1 LTSVLAVLLILI
13 PAFLLYSPKVEQNR
27 VLTVT
32 RPIVITQERKT
43 PAYYLYQQVQAVE
56 KKALVQPAMT
66 TYLSS
71 QNYVPPQTAVA
82 VNELKVER
90 HAIASEV
97 DAGFS
102 TAAYRSEPVQSV
114 EAFKNALNSVSA
126 SSSLIADLPQPE
138 PTRLSPSNKWA
149 TIRGKFESLGIGVI
163 DQIIEL
169 KRIEEGQVREV
180 GRVDLR
186 AGLYSIDIG
195 SPQGTLVARILD
207 RNGSVIGEDYQR
219 IENLVS
225 RGNYFEGPYIRVRN
239 SGTVASNPTLPPN
252 RSGVASAGGAN
263 ANGKR
268 TPSQVSVQKKASG
281 FVTTLFSG
289 QNQLETPTDE
299 FSNISRHSSTV
310 STVSDDTQA
319 YRKVLS
325 IRQTGDTSQ
334 TPVFS
339 EKWVAGLLE
348 YISDQQKIQFRSNQ
362 ISIVIG
368 RAMLD
373 GKPVA
378 GMQMQIENHP
388 GVYPIYLDQFMI
400 PNMQQ
405 TETSENGYFLF
416 VGLEDSTYT
425 VSAFRQ
431 NQIMGHQMFIAQEG
445 AIGFQNI
452 MAKTVARSV
461 VVRAFDAFS
470 SEPVD
475 VDVTTPDLE
484 EIVSTVSGTGSYRSH
499 GDLGVTQFLVRTNE
513 RSYSPIRYFQD
524 ARKEYVHLPQIR
536 EEWLKQIQSQRLIND
551 KTNTS
556 TFVGFV
562 PDMEYQV
569 YLVHE
574 GYSRDQIVYFD
585 PQGRISPVP
594 VSGGGF
600 ILYNVPDEA
609 REIIVQQEGS
619 DRIYSQV
626 FQSVAGQVGVAHFAD

>member
-1 LTSVLAVLLILI
+1 MTSVLAALVILI

-56 KKALVQPAMT
+56 KKAPIQPAMT

-90 HAIASEV
+90 HSIASEV

-102 TAAYRSEPVQSV
+102 AAAFRTESTNTV
-114 EAFKNALNSVSA
+114 EAFKNALTDVNVA
-126 SSSLIADLPQPE
+126 SNLMAERVQPE
-138 PTRLSPSNKWA
+138 PTRLSSANKWA
-149 TIRGKFESLGIGVI
+149 TIRGKFETLGIGVI
-163 DQIIEL
+163 NQVIEL

-180 GRVDLR
+180 GRIDLR
-186 AGLYSIDIG
+186 AGLYSIDIE
-195 SPQGTLVARILD
+195 SPQGTLVAKILD
-207 RNGSVIGEDYQR
+207 SNGAVIGEDHQR

-239 SGTVASNPTLPPN
+239 SATVAANPSLPA
-252 RSGVASAGGAN
+252 RGSGLASAGSGIGGAKKS
-263 ANGKR
+263 A
-268 TPSQVSVQKKASG
+268 SQVSSQKKASG

-289 QNQLETPTDE
+289 QNQLETATDE
-299 FSNISRHSSTV
+299 FSNISRHSSTISMV
-310 STVSDDTQA
+310 ADETQA
-319 YRKVLS
+319 YRKVLT

-368 RAMLD
+368 RATLD
-373 GKPVA
+373 GKPAA

-400 PNMQQ
+400 PSLQQ

-416 VGLEDSTYT
+416 VGLEDATYT

-452 MAKTVARSV
+452 ATKTVARSI

-484 EIVSTVSGTGSYRSH
+484 EIVSTVSGTANYRSH
-499 GDLGVTQFLVRTNE
+499 GDIGVTQFLVRTNE
-513 RSYSPIRYFQD
+513 RSYTPFRYFQD

-536 EEWLKQIQSQRLIND
+536 EDWIKQIQSQRLIND

-569 YLVHE
+569 YLVYE
-574 GYSRDQIVYFD
+574 GYNRDQIVYFD
-585 PQGRISPVP
+585 SQGRISPVP

-600 ILYNVPDEA
+600 ILYNVPEDA
-609 REIIVQQEGS
+609 REVIVQQEGS
-619 DRIYSQV
+619 ERIYSQV
-626 FQSVAGQVGVAHFAD
+626 FQSVSEQVGVAHFVD

>member
-1 LTSVLAVLLILI
+1 M
-13 PAFLLYSPKVEQNR
+13 YSPKVEHNR

-43 PAYYLYQQVQAVE
+43 PAYYLYQQVQATE
-56 KKALVQPAMT
+56 KKTIAQPALT

-71 QNYVPPQTAVA
+71 QNYIPPETAVA

-90 HAIASEV
+90 RAIASEV

-102 TAAYRSEPVQSV
+102 TNAIRTEAADNV
-114 EAFKNALNSVSA
+114 EALKNAITSVNVA
-126 SSSLIADLPQPE
+126 SELRADIPQPE
-138 PTRLSPSNKWA
+138 PTRLSPVNKWA

-169 KRIEEGQVREV
+169 KRIEEGRVREV

-186 AGLYSIDIG
+186 AGLYSIDIE

-207 RNGSVIGEDYQR
+207 RNGAVIGEDYQR

-225 RGNYFEGPYIRVRN
+225 RGNYFEGPFIKVKN
-239 SGTVASNPTLPPN
+239 SGSVAANPTLPSAHN
-252 RSGVASAGGAN
+252 GLASAGSGQ
-263 ANGKR
+263 GKGR
-268 TPSQVSVQKKASG
+268 SAAGTASNQKKASG
-281 FVTTLFSG
+281 FATSLFSG
-289 QNQLETPTDE
+289 QNQLENPIDE

-310 STVSDDTQA
+310 SMVTNETKA
-319 YRKVLS
+319 YRKVIT
-325 IRQTGDTSQ
+325 IRQTGDQSQ

-339 EKWVAGLLE
+339 EKWVSGLLE

-362 ISIVIG
+362 ISIIIG

-373 GKPVA
+373 GKPAA

-405 TETSENGYFLF
+405 TETSDNGYFLF
-416 VGLEDSTYT
+416 IGLEDSTYS

-431 NQIMGHQMFIAQEG
+431 NQIMGHQLFIAEEG
-445 AIGFQNI
+445 SIGFQNI
-452 MAKTVARSV
+452 TARSVARSV
-461 VVRAFDAFS
+461 VVRSFDAFS
-470 SEPVD
+470 SEPVE
-475 VDVTTPDLE
+475 VDVTTPELDE
-484 EIVSTVSGTGSYRSH
+484 VVTTVSGSANYRSH
-499 GDLGVTQFLVRTNE
+499 SDIGVIQFISRTND
-513 RSYSPIRYFQD
+513 RSYTPIRYFQD
-524 ARKEYVHLPQIR
+524 SRKEYVHLPQIK
-536 EEWLKQIQSQRLIND
+536 EDWLKQIQAQQLIND

-562 PDMEYQV
+562 PDMDYQV
-569 YLVHE
+569 YLVYE
-574 GYSRDQIVYFD
+574 GYNRDQIVYFD
-585 PQGRISPVP
+585 PQGRVSPVP

-600 ILYNVPDEA
+600 IMYNVPNEA

-626 FQSVAGQVGVAHFAD
+626 FLSIPGQVGVSHFAD

>member
-1 LTSVLAVLLILI
+1 M
-13 PAFLLYSPKVEQNR
+13 YSPKVEQNR
-27 VLTVT
+27 ILTVT

-43 PAYYLYQQVQAVE
+43 PAYYLYQQVQAAE
-56 KKALVQPAMT
+56 KKTVVQPAMT

-71 QNYVPPQTAVA
+71 QNYVAPQAAVA

-90 HAIASEV
+90 HAIASAV

-102 TAAYRSEPVQSV
+102 TNAFRSVSSESV
-114 EAFKNALNSVSA
+114 DAFKNSISNVDVASALTTEV
-126 SSSLIADLPQPE
+126 PQSE
-138 PTRLSPSNKWA
+138 PSRLSPANKWA

-169 KRIEEGQVREV
+169 KRIEEGQVREI

-186 AGLYSIDIG
+186 AGLYSIDIE

-207 RNGSVIGEDYQR
+207 RSGSVIGEDFQR
-219 IENLVS
+219 LENLVS

-239 SGTVASNPTLPPN
+239 SGSMGANPQLPSAG
-252 RSGVASAGGAN
+252 SGVASLDNGRAGAKKASN
-263 ANGKR
+263 
-268 TPSQVSVQKKASG
+268 QVLSQKKASG

-289 QNQLETPTDE
+289 QNQLEAPNDD
-299 FSNISRHSSTV
+299 FSNVSRYSSTV
-310 STVSDDTQA
+310 SAVFDEKQS
-319 YRKVLS
+319 YRKVLT
-325 IRQTGDTSQ
+325 IRQTGDASQ

-339 EKWVAGLLE
+339 EKWVTGLLE

-416 VGLEDSTYT
+416 VGLEDSIYT

-452 MAKTVARSV
+452 IAKTVARSL
-461 VVRAFDAFS
+461 VVRAFDAFTS
-470 SEPVD
+470 DSVD

-484 EIVSTVSGTGSYRSH
+484 EIVSTVSGTANYRSH
-499 GDLGVTQFLVRTNE
+499 GDLGVTQFLVRTND
-513 RSYSPIRYFQD
+513 RSYAPVRYFQD

-536 EEWLKQIQSQRLIND
+536 EDWLKQIQSRRLIND

-556 TFVGFV
+556 TFIGFV
-562 PDMEYQV
+562 PEMDYQV
-569 YLVHE
+569 YLVYE
-574 GYSRDQIVYFD
+574 GYNRDQIVYFD

-600 ILYNVPDEA
+600 ILYNVPNDA
-609 REIIVQQEGS
+609 REVIVQQEGS

-626 FQSVAGQVGVAHFAD
+626 FQSVSGQVAVSHFAD